1 MLLPMLNK
9 ATEYLG
15 ECLKNEAFVKAVVR
29 EYPEVFNNINWAQDI
44 LLTLFYKLKELD
56 KELMI
61 GDLEIAREADNLEID
76 SR

>member
-1 MLLPMLNK
+1 MLNK
-9 ATEYLG
+9 ATEYLS